1 MMWAAEWENP
11 RHGPE
16 NQSFRGGE
24 QPGRYEQ
31 AVRRPNRWVVRDDGR
46 SSVLRTIVGIAV
58 LSIVA
63 WAVVVSLW

>member
-11 RHGPE
+11 GHGPE

-24 QPGRYEQ
+24 QLGRHEQ
-31 AVRRPNRWVVRDDGR
+31 AVRRPEPVGNAPRRQINVF
-46 SSVLRTIVGIAV
+46 RTIVGIVV